1 MSAVRV
7 RAFVDRFEGDR
18 AVLLLGDRESEAVV
32 WPRAFLPPDA
42 AEGTVIEMTVET
54 DVDETADASQ
64 KIRRMLNDL
73 GD

>member
-1 MSAVRV
+1 MSTVRI

-18 AVLLLGDRESEAVV
+18 AVLLLGDEESEAVV

-42 AEGTVIEMTVET
+42 AEGAVLEVSME
-54 DVDETADASQ
+54 VDAEGSADASQ
-64 KIRRMLNDL
+64 TIRRLLNDL